1 MAGSVDK
8 ILLAARGHAKRGDF
22 AQAEA
27 LYREVLGRFPGNK
40 RAKAGLEALAQAS
53 KAKPASGPPR
63 ALVQQLMG
71 LMQAGRNRE
80 LVAQANRALG
90 MFPDATLLLEFRAA
104 GLGALGDHAGA
115 AETYRNLIALRPDHA
130 DTHGNLGNELMELGR
145 FEEAI
150 AEFDRVLAL
159 RPGDPVALNNQGNA
173 FLALGREAEARTRF
187 EAALEAAPNDVRML
201 KNPGDLMPAQGDFAA
216 ARSRLETG
224 LSVDPRHVFVLNNL
238 GNVLLAEGDMAGARA
253 RFEAALAADPSYAE
267 AWWNLSRLH
276 RFTAD
281 DPLLAQLEA
290 QVAAQGHSGND
301 QMLLEFALAKAQH
314 DVGGTERAFALWR
327 SANARRKAEL
337 GYDIAQDRKLFAKLR
352 ERFAAPHPPIRE
364 TEADKAAPVPIFL
377 LGLPRSGTTL
387 VEQIV
392 TQHSQVAPGGEIATL
407 DREMS
412 AIDWSD
418 PEALT
423 REAGRIRAAYY
434 ETLAGL
440 AGLAEGKP
448 FVTDKMPLNFRWIGA
463 IRALFPRAPIV
474 HIHRDARATLWSIYR
489 NFFSSAGNGYAHDLD
504 DLVAYHGLYR
514 DLMAHW
520 ATQPGAIVDCEY
532 EALTEAPEA
541 RSRALIAALGLP
553 WEEACLRPQDNARAV
568 ATTSNTQVRK
578 AIYKGSSQDWQR
590 YEAQLAQSFAPL
602 KG

>member
-8 ILLAARGHAKRGDF
+8 ILLAARGHAKRGEI

-40 RAKAGLEALAQAS
+40 RAKAGLEALGQAS
-53 KAKPASGPPR
+53 KAKPAAGPPR

-71 LMQAGRNRE
+71 LMQTGRNRE
-80 LVAQANRALG
+80 LVDQANRALRIH
-90 MFPDATLLLEFRAA
+90 PDTILLLEFRAA
-104 GLGALGDHAGA
+104 GQGALGDHAGA
-115 AETYRNLIALRPDHA
+115 AETYRRLIALRPDHA
-130 DTHGNLGNELMELGR
+130 DTHGNLGNELMELGQHEDAIVQ
-145 FEEAI
+145 FE
-150 AEFDRVLAL
+150 RVLTL
-159 RPGDPVALNNQGNA
+159 RPRDPVALNNLGNA
-173 FLALGREAEARTRF
+173 LLALGREAEARTRF
-187 EAALEAAPNDVRML
+187 EAALEVAPNDVHM
-201 KNPGDLMPAQGDFAA
+201 
-216 ARSRLETG
+216 
-224 LSVDPRHVFVLNNL
+224 LNNL
-238 GNVLLAEGDMAGARA
+238 GNLLLNEGDFTGARLRLEKGLSLDPRHVLLLNNLGIVLLAQGDIAGAQA

-267 AWWNLSRLH
+267 AWWNLSPLH
-276 RFTAD
+276 RFVPD
-281 DPLLAQLEA
+281 DPLLWQLET
-290 QVAAQGHSGND
+290 QVAAEGHSEHD
-301 QMLLEFALAKAQH
+301 RMLLEFALAKAQH
-314 DVGGTERAFALWR
+314 DVGRAERAFALWR

-337 GYDIAQDRKLFAKLR
+337 GYGIAQDRKLFAQLR
-352 ERFAAPHPPIRE
+352 DRFAEAHPPIPE
-364 TEADKAAPVPIFL
+364 TEADRAAQVPIFL

-392 TQHSQVAPGGEIATL
+392 TQHSQVAPGDEIATL

-440 AGLAEGKP
+440 ADGKP

-463 IRALFPRAPIV
+463 IRALFPRALIV
-474 HIHRDARATLWSIYR
+474 HVHRDPRATLWSIYR

-520 ATQPGAIVDCEY
+520 ATQPGTIVDCDY
-532 EALTEAPEA
+532 EALTEDPEA
-541 RSRALIAALGLP
+541 RSRALIEALGLP
-553 WEEACLRPQDNARAV
+553 WEDACLRPQDNARTV

-578 AIYKGSSQDWQR
+578 PIYKGSSQDWEK
-590 YEAQLAQSFAPL
+590 YAPHLEAAFANL
-602 KG
+602 D